1 MTDERTTEASEP
13 QVSKPRSQEDIA
25 RELRLH
31 PDRPR
36 VVRLSRKAIG
46 ALAGVSGLAICGA
59 LIWALQTS
67 ETAPRQELIDTQSR
81 QTAEGLTGL
90 PDGYDDI
97 PQLGPPLPGDLGGP
111 MLEAGIEPP
120 PVGTAEPADPEAQ
133 RREQERLRIEQ
144 EREAARA
151 SRLFSAETQTTQAA
165 IAPVSS
171 SPAATPL
178 PQPITQSGE
187 QSSRAPSR
195 TERQRGFLNV
205 DSAQSA
211 ASVERL
217 QTPVSPN
224 IIQAGSVIAAALITG
239 LRSDLP
245 GQVTAHV
252 TENVYDSPTGRIL
265 LIPQGARLIGEYES
279 DVDFGQRR
287 ALLAWTR
294 LILPDG
300 RSIMLERQPVADPS
314 GYAGIEDRIDNHWG
328 GVFRAA
334 FISTLLSVGSEAGSD
349 SEESALIRALR
360 RGGSESI
367 GQTGRQI
374 VDRALDVPPTLTIR
388 PGFAVRVIVTRDLVL
403 EPWRS

>member
-1 MTDERTTEASEP
+1 MTDKRVSGASEP
-13 QVSKPRSQEDIA
+13 QDSKPRSQEEIA
-25 RELRLH
+25 CELRLH

-111 MLEAGIEPP
+111 MLEAGIEPL
-120 PVGTAEPADPEAQ
+120 PVSTAEPVDPEAQ

-171 SPAATPL
+171 SLAATPL
-178 PQPITQSGE
+178 PQPITQPGE
-187 QSSRAPSR
+187 QSSQAPSR
-195 TERQRGFLNV
+195 SERQRDFLNV
-205 DSAQSA
+205 DSAQS
-211 ASVERL
+211 STSLERL

-300 RSIMLERQPVADPS
+300 RSIVLERQPVADPS

-334 FISTLLSVGSEAGSD
+334 FISTLLSIGSEAGSD

>member
-1 MTDERTTEASEP
+1 MTDEPIHNGESSP
-13 QVSKPRSQEDIA
+13 PPLRSQEDIA

-46 ALAGVSGLAICGA
+46 ALAGVSGLALCGA

-67 ETAPRQELIDTQSR
+67 DTAPRQELIDTQSR

-97 PQLGPPLPGDLGGP
+97 PQLGPPLPGDLGRP

-120 PVGTAEPADPEAQ
+120 PVGTAEPIDPEAQ
-133 RREQERLRIEQ
+133 RLEQERLRIEQ

-151 SRLFSAETQTTQAA
+151 SRIFSAETQTTQAT
-165 IAPVSS
+165 IAQVPSLQASV
-171 SPAATPL
+171 PP
-178 PQPITQSGE
+178 PQPIAQSGE
-187 QSSRAPSR
+187 QPSRAQSR
-195 TERQRGFLNV
+195 SERQLSFLNTA
-205 DSAQSA
+205 SGQSA
-211 ASVERL
+211 TDLERL
-217 QTPVSPN
+217 QSPVSPN

-265 LIPQGARLIGEYES
+265 LIPQGARLIGEYDS

-300 RSIMLERQPVADPS
+300 RSIALERQPVADPA

-334 FISTLLSVGSEAGSD
+334 FISTLLGIGAEAGSD
-349 SEESALIRALR
+349 SEESALVRALR

-388 PGFAVRVIVTRDLVL
+388 PGFAVRVIVTRDLIL

>member
-1 MTDERTTEASEP
+1 MTKEHIRDDELPPAP
-13 QVSKPRSQEDIA
+13 PRSQEDIA
-25 RELRLH
+25 HELRLH

-46 ALAGVSGLAICGA
+46 ALAGVSGLALCGA

-67 ETAPRQELIDTQSR
+67 ETAPQQELIDTQSR
-81 QTAEGLTGL
+81 QTAEGLSGL
-90 PDGYDDI
+90 PNGYDDI
-97 PQLGPPLPGDLGGP
+97 PQLGPPLPGDLGRP

-120 PVGTAEPADPEAQ
+120 PIGTAQPVDPEAQ
-133 RREQERLRIEQ
+133 RLEQERLRIEQ

-151 SRLFSAETQTTQAA
+151 SRLFSAETQTTPIGQ
-165 IAPVSS
+165 IA
-171 SPAATPL
+171 SPPALVPQ
-178 PQPITQSGE
+178 PQPIAQSGE
-187 QSSRAPSR
+187 QPSRAQSR
-195 TERQRGFLNV
+195 SERKLGFLNPT
-205 DSAQSA
+205 SAQSTTNLQ
-211 ASVERL
+211 RL
-217 QTPVSPN
+217 QSPVSPN
-224 IIQAGSVIAAALITG
+224 VIQAGSVIAAALITG

-252 TENVYDSPTGRIL
+252 TENAYDSPTGRIL
-265 LIPQGARLIGEYES
+265 LIPQGARLIGEYDS
-279 DVDFGQRR
+279 DIDFGQRR

-300 RSIMLERQPVADPS
+300 RSIALERQPVADPA

-334 FISTLLSVGSEAGSD
+334 FISSLLSIGSEAGSD

-388 PGFAVRVIVTRDLVL
+388 PGFTVRVIVTRDLIL

>member
-1 MTDERTTEASEP
+1 MNDDHNQADETPPEP
-13 QVSKPRSQEDIA
+13 SRSQEEIA

-46 ALAGVSGLAICGA
+46 ALAGVSGLALCGA

-67 ETAPRQELIDTQSR
+67 DTEPRQELIDTQSR

-97 PQLGPPLPGDLGGP
+97 PQLGPPLPGDLGRP

-120 PVGTAEPADPEAQ
+120 PVGSAEPVDPEAQ

-165 IAPVSS
+165 TEQIASPPTLVS
-171 SPAATPL
+171 P
-178 PQPITQSGE
+178 PQPIAQSSE
-187 QSSRAPSR
+187 QSSRTQSR
-195 TERQRGFLNV
+195 SERQLGFLNRA
-205 DSAQSA
+205 SAQSTTNL
-211 ASVERL
+211 ERL
-217 QTPVSPN
+217 QSPVSPN
-224 IIQAGSVIAAALITG
+224 VIQAGSVIAAALITG

-265 LIPQGARLIGEYES
+265 LIPQGARLIGEYDS

-300 RSIMLERQPVADPS
+300 RSIALERQPVADPA

-334 FISTLLSVGSEAGSD
+334 FISTLLSIGSEAGSD
-349 SEESALIRALR
+349 SEESALVRALR

-388 PGFAVRVIVTRDLVL
+388 PGFAVRVIVTRDLIL